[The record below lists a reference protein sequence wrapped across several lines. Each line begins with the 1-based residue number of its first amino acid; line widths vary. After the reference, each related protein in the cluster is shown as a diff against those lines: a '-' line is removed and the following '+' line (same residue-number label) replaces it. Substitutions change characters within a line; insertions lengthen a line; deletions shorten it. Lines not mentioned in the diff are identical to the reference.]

1 MAELN
6 PGILQPGLALQANP
20 IQQQNPL
27 QVAGSALGLK
37 NALLQNQSN
46 QLSLNANQAYS
57 SALKNHVDA
66 NGNVDWNGAIADLA
80 RDPSAAINVPQAAQA
95 AQSQKTAQLQ
105 NQTAHLKLA
114 ADRQNAAANLV
125 GGLLLNPKYGK
136 ADMSGEIIGA
146 VQNGLQSGLF
156 GDPNDPATLQNASR
170 YVAEIPQDPQ
180 QQATWIKQH
189 YLSANDSFNKITA
202 LLPKTGLTDTGGNI
216 IATNT
221 DPLSGQVSQTGVIN
235 KSLTPETLAS
245 NVQVINPATG
255 EQGVIT
261 KAAQLGL
268 PGPGNTGGGYTGRYG
283 DNGAQGGA
291 PGFTPT
297 GLGPA
302 AQAAQSAAGSN
313 ASNAA
318 QGLSNEVNGA
328 PVRINNLQEARDK
341 LANIDTGKG
350 AASFNEAKQY
360 IATNPLL
367 TDIAQKA
374 GLDLNKVNNFAEFNK
389 IVTQY
394 ANQTSAGLGTG
405 TNDRLNATIA
415 GNANTNM
422 PNAANKY
429 VLTKA
434 IAAEQYRSALNDAW
448 QNSGNS
454 PEKFNQFLSQWN
466 KNVPV
471 EVFAYSAMTPD
482 QRAEYQAKLQKSGG
496 LDKFRTQY
504 NAIHAQGLLGQ

>member
-1 MAELN
+1 MPIDPSIALN
-6 PGILQPGLALQANP
+6 VKPTQALANP
-20 IQQQNPL
+20 FEQAG
-27 QVAGSALGLK
+27 QVANLQ
-37 NALLQNQSN
+37 NALLTNRVNNQA
-46 QLSLNANQAYS
+46 LSANQATS
-57 SALKNHVDA
+57 EAIKGATDPNT
-66 NGNVDWNGAIADLA
+66 GQVDWGKAQGTISQGPGAYNL
-80 RDPSAAINVPQAAQA
+80 PQFAAQV
-95 AQSQKTAQLQ
+95 QQQKNAQLD
-105 NQTAHLKLA
+105 NQVKQLEYATK
-114 ADRQNAAANLV
+114 RQGAAANLV
-125 GGLLLNPKYGK
+125 GGLLTNPKFGK
-136 ADMSGEIIGA
+136 ADLSGEVISS
-146 VQNGLQSGLF
+146 VQNGLQSGVF
-156 GDPNDPATLQNASR
+156 GDPGDPESTKAAAR
-170 YVAEIPQDPQ
+170 YIAELPSDPQ
-180 QQATWIKQH
+180 QQAVWLKNH
-189 YLSANDSFNKITA
+189 YLTA
-202 LLPKTGLTDTGGNI
+202 ADGFQKLSSLLPQNQTIDSGGSVNVFNRDPITGQLTQT
-216 IATNT
+216 T
-221 DPLSGQVSQTGVIN
+221 QVN
-235 KSLTPETLAS
+235 KSLTPGELSS
-245 NVQVINPATG
+245 NVEVIDPNTG
-255 EQGVIT
+255 AKGVIT
-261 KAAQLGL
+261 KARQLGIN
-268 PGPGNTGGGYTGRYG
+268 GPGNSGSGYTGRYDSG
-283 DNGAQGGA
+283 QGGDQG
-291 PGFTPT
+291 GFTPT
-297 GLGPA
+297 GLSP
-302 AQAAQSAAGSN
+302 AAQSAQSSAG
-313 ASNAA
+313 ANAA
-318 QGLSNEVNGA
+318 TASQGLSNEVNGA
-328 PVRINNLQEARDK
+328 PVRINSLQEARDK

-374 GLDLNKVNNFAEFNK
+374 GLDINKVNNFAEFNK

-471 EVFAYSAMTPD
+471 EVFAYNAMSPE
-482 QRAEYQAKLQKSGG
+482 QRAEYQAKLQKTGG